1 MVDGFLFYEYH
12 SVHVHGMVWHFVGID
27 KMFSCK
33 DLLCNWEEIAEFSR
47 LFAVV
52 GKNREFFL
60 DVRECV
66 YFTFRGNSRFYLT
79 NKVKQSAINR
89 VKSKTTIP

>member
-1 MVDGFLFYEYH
+1 MR
-12 SVHVHGMVWHFVGID
+12 VHGMVWHFVGGD

-33 DLLCNWEEIAEFSR
+33 DLLYNWEEIVEFSR

-52 GKNREFFL
+52 GKNSGFFL
-60 DVRECV
+60 GVQEYI

-79 NKVKQSAINR
+79 NKVK
-89 VKSKTTIP
+89 